1 MVVVDYFFN
10 SGAVFIFHI
19 GFPELYGIFDP
30 AFSNSACADA
40 ESMFQSFINMKFSR
54 NPHCRQSLQSVL
66 HRSPR
71 GNAVI

>member
-40 ESMFQSFINMKFSR
+40 ESMFQSFINMNYRSI
-54 NPHCRQSLQSVL
+54 QSPQPSIKR
-66 HRSPR
+66 HR
-71 GNAVI
+71 